1 MGFVVIEVECEFVML
16 IKLSR
21 EENLILADFDSPG
34 IFYILVAIRS
44 ISKLQAQKYGSGISR
59 GTFASIT

>member
-1 MGFVVIEVECEFVML
+1 ML
-16 IKLSR
+16 IKLSG

-59 GTFASIT
+59 GTFTSIA